1 MFAFA
6 AHTANHAPDIA
17 VLIVPALV
25 YGPAA
30 VFTFLHMRSR
40 RRNDDA

>member
-1 MFAFA
+1 MFATVM
-6 AHTANHAPDIA
+6 AHANHAPDWA
-17 VLIVPALV
+17 VVIVPALV

-30 VFTFLHMRSR
+30 VFTFLHVRSR